1 MPFSEEVKAWHQEQR
16 DQWAANNALLTEIR
30 DAQGGIMSQLDDLL
44 AAVAADQAATDSAVA
59 LLNSLQDQVTALQA
73 SVADLQAQVD
83 ANQAVDLS
91 AITTQVQ
98 GLADALTAAE
108 APNEPPVEEPSA

>member
-1 MPFSEEVKAWHQEQR
+1 MPSDTENWRNEWR
-16 DQWAANNALLTEIR
+16 NQWATQNALLEEIR
-30 DAQGGIMSQLDDLL
+30 DAQGGLVTQLDDLL

-73 SVADLQAQVD
+73 SVADLQAQID
-83 ANQAVDLS
+83 ANQPIDLTEVT
-91 AITTQVQ
+91 AQVQ

-108 APNEPPVEEPSA
+108 APNE

>member
-1 MPFSEEVKAWHQEQR
+1 MPFSEEVEAWHQEQR
-16 DQWAANNALLTEIR
+16 EQWATNNTLLEAIR
-30 DAQGGIMSQLDDLL
+30 DAQGGFVSQLDDLM

-73 SVADLQAQVD
+73 SVADLQAQID
-83 ANQAVDLS
+83 ANQPVDLTG
-91 AITTQVQ
+91 ITAQVQ

-108 APNEPPVEEPSA
+108 APN